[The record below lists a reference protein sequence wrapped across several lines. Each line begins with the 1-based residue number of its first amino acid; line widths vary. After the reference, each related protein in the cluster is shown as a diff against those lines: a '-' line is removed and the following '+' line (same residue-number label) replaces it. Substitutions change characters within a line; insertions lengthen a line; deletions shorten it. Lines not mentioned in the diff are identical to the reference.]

1 MGASVAAEHPHGG
14 GPAVAPCRVAT
25 EGLVVPFVLLVLALA
40 LGVSLA
46 RGGRFRNI
54 AEAPLH
60 RGWLLAAGVGLQ
72 IVVDV
77 AAGRG
82 VLTPG
87 LWSTYALLALSQVL
101 VVVWV
106 VSNRHLPG
114 LVLVAAGLA
123 MNATVMAA
131 NGAMPVAPEAIAA
144 LGIDGAVV
152 PPGKHML
159 LDAST
164 RLPWLAD
171 IIPMPPIRSI
181 ISVGDIVLAIGLL
194 PLTHALMTW
203 RADDDE
209 DVTEPA
215 ESREQR

>member
-14 GPAVAPCRVAT
+14 GPGMARCRVAT
-25 EGLVVPFVLLVLALA
+25 ESHVVPFVLLVVTLAV
-40 LGVSLA
+40 GVSLA

-54 AEAPLH
+54 AAAPLH

-72 IVVDV
+72 VVVDV

-82 VLTPG
+82 MLPAG
-87 LWSTYALLALSQVL
+87 LWSTYALLSLSQVL
-101 VVVWV
+101 VLLWV

-171 IIPMPPIRSI
+171 VIPVPPIRSI

-203 RADDDE
+203 RAADE
-209 DVTEPA
+209 DVTAPA
-215 ESREQR
+215 EPREQR